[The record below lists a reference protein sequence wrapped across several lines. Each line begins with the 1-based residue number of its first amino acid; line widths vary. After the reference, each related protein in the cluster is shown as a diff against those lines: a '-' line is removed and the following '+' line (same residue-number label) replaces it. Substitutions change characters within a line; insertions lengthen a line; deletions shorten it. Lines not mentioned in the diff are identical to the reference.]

1 MPEVVKAARVEDFVE
16 YCAGLRLSKTLER
29 HVALFL
35 AKLSGAT
42 SAAAVKHLCTEE
54 KSWFEVQYQNDNTRA
69 AHMTRYRKAI
79 ASMSAARSFPDAVT
93 YEQETESGVVRQHLA
108 LRWMNYGSSFHAARQ
123 APTVARTKAQRRAR
137 VAFDPYPVIECAIA
151 ALSSDDY
158 RDVAA
163 AIILLTG
170 RRPTEILKSGSFD
183 QVNRYQVEFSGQL
196 KSRGKT
202 ETYPIYCLCRSH
214 LLIDAFT
221 RFRRTANIKAL
232 QEEENTAVDSR
243 LNATINKAVRQI
255 FGEVLRSPLGNEQ
268 LSATNLRAAYVNI
281 AYHLFGAPEES
292 IGSFAEDFLGHQ
304 NAGSA
309 ANYEDYYCVDAQGK
323 ALAIGVLRHELVVKP
338 EQPKATKRTTIHVD
352 GLLKERF
359 EAFGS
364 GTHKERVAQ
373 LLDAAER
380 TATLERQLHSSNQRL
395 GLARQ
400 HIELLQGK
408 LAETEATAPSYQSK
422 PKHTPIPDDWQQMS
436 NAELNG
442 SRIPGSA
449 DEKIRRSI
457 EAAQELNAGLERE
470 DQWSITPTILQK
482 LSGSNANR
490 VRDYLN
496 RHPETAQMLEQYNSG
511 FGYHQ
516 NRYRGD
522 PREAMRWPLAYGEY
536 EW

>member
-1 MPEVVKAARVEDFVE
+1 MPKIVKAAKVEDFVQ
-16 YCAGLRLSKTLER
+16 YCQGLRLSKTLEH

-35 AKLSGAT
+35 AKLSGAEDART
-42 SAAAVKHLCTEE
+42 VEYLCREE
-54 KSWFEVQYQNDNTRA
+54 KAWFEVQYENDNTRA

-79 ASMSAARSFPDAVT
+79 ASMSAAISFPADVT
-93 YEQETESGVVRQHLA
+93 YEQATETGPIRQHLA
-108 LRWMNYGSSFHAARQ
+108 LKWMNYDSRFHAARQ
-123 APTVARTKAQRRAR
+123 APTVAKTKAQRRQR
-137 VAFDPYPVIECAIA
+137 VAFEPVPVIERAIA
-151 ALSSDDY
+151 ALSSEDY
-158 RDVAA
+158 REVGAT
-163 AIILLTG
+163 IILLTG
-170 RRPTEILKSGSFD
+170 RRPTEILKSGSFT

-196 KSRGKT
+196 KSRGKA

-232 QEEENTAVDSR
+232 QAEENTAVDSR
-243 LNATINKAVRQI
+243 LNATINQAVQHI
-255 FGEVLRSPLGNEQ
+255 FSEVLRSPLGDEQ

-281 AYHLFGAPEES
+281 AYHLFGVPEES

-304 NAGSA
+304 GTGSA

-323 ALAIGVLRHELVVKP
+323 ALEIGVLRHELAAAPK
-338 EQPKATKRTTIHVD
+338 QPKADKRTTIHVD

-359 EAFGS
+359 EAYGS
-364 GTHKERVAQ
+364 GTHKEKIGQ

-380 TATLERQLHSSNQRL
+380 VATLERQLHNSNQRL

-408 LAETEATAPSYQSK
+408 LGAIEAVAPSCQSE
-422 PKHTPIPDDWQQMS
+422 PKRTPIPDDWREMS
-436 NAELNG
+436 NADLNG
-442 SRIPGSA
+442 SRLPGSA
-449 DEKIRRSI
+449 DEKVRRSI
-457 EAAQELNAGLERE
+457 EAIQEFNAGLDKE
-470 DQWSITPTILQK
+470 DQWAITPTVIQK

-490 VRDYLN
+490 VRDYLS
-496 RHPETAQMLEQYNSG
+496 RHPETEAMLEQYNSG

-522 PREAMRWPLAYGEY
+522 PREAMRWSLAYGEY

>member
-1 MPEVVKAARVEDFVE
+1 MPKVVKAVRVEDFVQ
-16 YCAGLRLSKTLER
+16 YCADLRLSKTLER

-42 SAAAVKHLCTEE
+42 SAAAVKHLCVEE
-54 KSWFEVQYQNDNTRA
+54 KGWFEVQYANDNTRA

-79 ASMSAARSFPDAVT
+79 ASMSKAIAFSEAVT
-93 YEQETESGVVRQHLA
+93 YEQQTESGVIRQHLA
-108 LRWMNYGSSFHAARQ
+108 LKWMNYDSRFHAARQ
-123 APTVARTKAQRRAR
+123 APSVAKTKAQRRQR
-137 VAFDPYPVIECAIA
+137 VAFDPYPVLARAIA
-151 ALSSDDY
+151 ALSSKNY
-158 RDVAA
+158 REVAA
-163 AIILLTG
+163 AVILLTG
-170 RRPTEILKSGSFD
+170 RRPTEILKSGDFT
-183 QVNRYQVEFSGQL
+183 QVNRYQVEFTGQL
-196 KSRGKT
+196 KSRGNAT
-202 ETYPIYCLCRSH
+202 AYPIYCLCRSH

-221 RFRRTANIKAL
+221 RFRRAANIKAL
-232 QEEENTAVDSR
+232 QKEENTAVDSR
-243 LNATINKAVRQI
+243 LNATINQAVRQI
-255 FGEVLRSPLGNEQ
+255 FGAVLPSPLGDEQ

-281 AYHLFGAPEES
+281 AYHLFGVPAES

-304 NAGSA
+304 NTGSA
-309 ANYEDYYCVDAQGK
+309 ANYEDYYCVAADGK
-323 ALAIGVLRHELVVKP
+323 VLDIGVLRHELEAKP
-338 EQPKATKRTTIHVD
+338 KQPKAVKRTTIHVD

-364 GTHKERVAQ
+364 GTHKEKIAQ
-373 LLDAAER
+373 LLDAAAQ
-380 TATLERQLHSSNQRL
+380 TAALERQLHSSNQRL
-395 GLARQ
+395 VLARQ
-400 HIELLQGK
+400 HIELLK
-408 LAETEATAPSYQSK
+408 TKKAASSSAATAQSK
-422 PKHTPIPDDWQQMS
+422 PDYTPIPNDWREMS

-457 EAAQELNAGLERE
+457 EAAQDFNAGMDKE

-490 VRDYLN
+490 VKDYLS
-496 RHPETAQMLEQYNSG
+496 RHPETAQMLAQYNSG

-522 PREAMRWPLAYGEY
+522 PREAMRWLVAYGEY